1 MSLSSPPTSA
11 RIVVAVLLA
20 LLGAAPVVA
29 QVDGSEGVAA
39 PDAAVAGTGALTQP
53 RIFFPSVHYFESPI
67 ADLRE
72 PRMAGALIG
81 TDLFAS
87 ASARERPIFEF
98 PRGDDPS
105 LDVQGLVG
113 LGTNLP
119 VWRPVATPRGGVLLG
134 FQVGVHARFRLE
146 RPSRDMVGSDWVVA
160 LPIEVAYNRW
170 SARVR
175 LLHRSAH
182 LGDELAEWTG
192 ARRIEYSH
200 EAVDALAA
208 YRIGG
213 AVRVY
218 GGGAYVFRSVTEEER
233 LIAVRGL
240 RDAASIQAGFEAV
253 VRVPA
258 EGRLAPLVAVDWQ
271 RAQRTGWDDEVSAA
285 VGVTTR
291 VGVRRFSLLLRYF
304 SGPSTMGEFFLTPES
319 FWGLEFTGDL

>member
-1 MSLSSPPTSA
+1 MTPSHPTPA
-11 RIVVAVLLA
+11 RLLA
-20 LLGAAPVVA
+20 AALFTLLGAVPLAA
-29 QVDGSEGVAA
+29 QTGGIKGGAEHRAA
-39 PDAAVAGTGALTQP
+39 GDFSAAAAQE
-53 RIFFPSVHYFESPI
+53 RSFFPGVHYFESPV

-81 TDLFAS
+81 TDLLSTAS
-87 ASARERPIFEF
+87 AQERPHFEF
-98 PRGDDPS
+98 PAGDDTS
-105 LDVQGLVG
+105 LDVQGLVA

-119 VWRPVATPRGGVLLG
+119 VWRPVATSRGGVLLG

-146 RPSRDMVGSDWVVA
+146 RPSRDEVGTDWIVA
-160 LPIEVAYNRW
+160 LPLELAYRRW

-182 LGDELAEWTG
+182 LGDELAEKTG
-192 ARRIEYSH
+192 AERIEYSH

-208 YRIGG
+208 YRFGN

-218 GGGAYVFRSVTEEER
+218 GGGTYVFRSVTESER
-233 LIAVRGL
+233 RLALRGF
-240 RDAASIQAGFEAV
+240 RDAASVQAGLEAAL
-253 VRVPA
+253 PLP
-258 EGRLAPLVAVDWQ
+258 GDGGLAPLVAVDWQ

-291 VGVRRFSLLLRYF
+291 AGGRAFSLLLRYF
-304 SGPSTMGEFFLTPES
+304 NGPSTMGEFFLTPES